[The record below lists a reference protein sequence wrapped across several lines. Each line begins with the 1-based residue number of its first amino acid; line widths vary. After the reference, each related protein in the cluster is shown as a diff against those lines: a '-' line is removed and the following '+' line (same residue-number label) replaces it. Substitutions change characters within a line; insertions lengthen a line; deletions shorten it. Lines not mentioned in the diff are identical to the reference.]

1 MREEMASSSSLCVC
15 ECAFADHSLDH
26 NRPRS
31 LQKEQ
36 IVPLSPSLRV
46 FLSLSLCDGRP
57 VIFHHYLGTLKKT
70 SHPK

>member
-26 NRPRS
+26 DRPRS

-36 IVPLSPSLRV
+36 IVPLSPSLR
-46 FLSLSLCDGRP
+46 FSLSVSVRRRACYILPLPRNIEKNKP
-57 VIFHHYLGTLKKT
+57 
-70 SHPK
+70 S

>member
-26 NRPRS
+26 DRPRS

-36 IVPLSPSLRV
+36 IVPLSP
-46 FLSLSLCDGRP
+46 FLSLCLCATAGLLYST
-57 VIFHHYLGTLKKT
+57 IT
-70 SHPK
+70 SEH